1 MHTTF
6 SFGASWNDP
15 KRESKAQTFPI
26 TNHIAKETASF
37 ANPQPHPHPQMP
49 SSLNGS
55 PRGLFLATLSSA
67 FVFLLGA
74 SPSASLA

>member
-1 MHTTF
+1 
-6 SFGASWNDP
+6 
-15 KRESKAQTFPI
+15 
-26 TNHIAKETASF
+26 
-37 ANPQPHPHPQMP
+37 MP

-74 SPSASLA
+74 SPSASLAQPDLLNVLLQFVPGYH